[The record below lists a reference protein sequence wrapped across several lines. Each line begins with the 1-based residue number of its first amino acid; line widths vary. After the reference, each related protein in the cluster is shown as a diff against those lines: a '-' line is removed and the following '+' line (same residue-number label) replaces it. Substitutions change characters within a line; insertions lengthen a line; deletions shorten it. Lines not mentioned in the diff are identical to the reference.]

1 MTPLGSLVVA
11 ETHDAAV
18 GKLKALINSRGFD
31 ADALLADEAG
41 TRQLLGRFVWGD
53 PDEVIAGVREL
64 IALGLDGV
72 VFNMVADA
80 DDVEAIALAG
90 ETLTTALG

>member
-1 MTPLGSLVVA
+1 M
-11 ETHDAAV
+11 
-18 GKLKALINSRGFD
+18 
-31 ADALLADEAG
+31 LADEAG
-41 TRQLLGRFVWGD
+41 ARQLLGRFIWGD

-64 IALGLDGV
+64 IDLGLDGV

-80 DDVEAIALAG
+80 DDVENIALAG

>member
-1 MTPLGSLVVA
+1 MRPSTSSRRSSTPAGS
-11 ETHDAAV
+11 TPTRCWPTRQAA
-18 GKLKALINSRGFD
+18 
-31 ADALLADEAG
+31 
-41 TRQLLGRFVWGD
+41 RQLLGRFVWGD